1 MGSDRLMHENR
12 KGRGVQPLACS
23 LKPEQMEEVRR
34 EALRLKKDARWT
46 KPRIFSGHPVAHAHP
61 HKSQV
66 VNFSTVTKL
75 VTISEGFR
83 VFLIYRYPLSWVHSV
98 IDNLQRMLIG
108 KRAAKPFRRKKWQRT
123 VKEKSFIPLIPI
135 EVPGVIAFPYVPNWN
150 LLGILRHGVVT
161 LSTDEL
167 RDLLDRVC
175 RKLNEYHSQG
185 KTWGE
190 TDVQN
195 IIVRDDGSGE
205 PILCDGEVQ
214 YYPWVPLEWRK
225 GSDWFDFIFSA
236 CGSVQRPEIRCDE
249 LALHLLE
256 KIEDDQVRT
265 LLVRQCRRGR
275 TTRSRPFRQ
284 ATSGRLGCLPE
295 RYETI
300 RKAMAAA

>member
-83 VFLIYRYPLSWVHSV
+83 VFLLYRYPLSWLHS
-98 IDNLQRMLIG
+98 ITDNLHRLLIG

-135 EVPGVIAFPYVPNWN
+135 DVPGVMALPYIPSWN

-175 RKLNEYHSQG
+175 RKLNEYHGQG
-185 KTWGE
+185 KAWGE

-195 IIVRDDGSGE
+195 IIVRDDGSRE
-205 PILCDGEVQ
+205 PIMCDGEVQ

-236 CGSVQRPEIRCDE
+236 CGSVQHPEICHDE
-249 LALHLLE
+249 LALHLLA
-256 KIEDDQVRT
+256 KIEDDQERT
-265 LLVRQCRRGR
+265 LLIRQCRRGGKIR
-275 TTRSRPFRQ
+275 LRQLWQ
-284 ATSGRLGCLPE
+284 ATSGRLGCSAE
-295 RYETI
+295 RYEAI
-300 RKAMAAA
+300 RKAIAAA